1 MAVRPPPAT
10 RRLSCRSSVVEH
22 SLGKGEVDSSILP
35 GSTSK
40 FSGLTP
46 ICGSPCDCNSKGGG
60 SFASKECTVLPQQRQ
75 ALSSALVAAAICLS
89 ANAAARAVELR
100 AGNYSFSDELGG
112 FKLISVSGTG
122 LEGDPIVVV
131 EELYASSS
139 ATLTIRRLR
148 PNKAYDERLDTLD
161 LVKVVINRTNR
172 TWTEFEMEL
181 QEILHEPS
189 VYSDGLSFNQFGAA
203 GPQVRSDSFAK
214 VDRIFE
220 PRDRMRFHSGRVAP
234 ESAARF
240 TFTIT
245 DPTPTTPF
253 YLVQEPTI
261 VTAML
266 CCPKCAPYDSDEQR
280 AVRKSGPRSSQSAQD
295 VGLSAS
301 SPDRASP
308 PRPTRPWGAPCDPG

>member
-1 MAVRPPPAT
+1 VPPH
-10 RRLSCRSSVVEH
+10 L
-22 SLGKGEVDSSILP
+22 
-35 GSTSK
+35 
-40 FSGLTP
+40 
-46 ICGSPCDCNSKGGG
+46 
-60 SFASKECTVLPQQRQ
+60 RQ
-75 ALSSALVAAAICLS
+75 ALSSALVAIAICLS
-89 ANAAARAVELR
+89 ATAAARAVELS

-122 LEGDPIVVV
+122 LEGDPIVLV

-148 PNKAYDERLDTLD
+148 PSKAYNERLDTLD

-203 GPQVRSDSFAK
+203 APRVHSDPFAE
-214 VDRIFE
+214 VDRVFE
-220 PRDRMRFHSGRVAP
+220 PRDRIRFHSGRVTP
-234 ESAARF
+234 ESTAQF

-266 CCPKCAPYDSDEQR
+266 CGPQCNAHRCVGAELR
-280 AVRKSGPRSSQSAQD
+280 AVRRSGPRSSQATRD
-295 VGLSAS
+295 NRPTAS

-308 PRPTRPWGAPCDPG
+308 PHPIRPLGAPCGPG